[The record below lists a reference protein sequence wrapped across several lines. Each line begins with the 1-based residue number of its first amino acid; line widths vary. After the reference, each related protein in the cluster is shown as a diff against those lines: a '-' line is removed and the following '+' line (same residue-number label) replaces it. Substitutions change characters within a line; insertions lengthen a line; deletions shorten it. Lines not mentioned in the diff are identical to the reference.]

1 MKRTSIAILI
11 FILIGCL
18 LAVGCSKSSS
28 APHEGYSNL
37 YNSISSNAK
46 TDYGF
51 NDAPSEAISNPEN
64 SKNEVLSGRKVIRD
78 AELTVQ
84 STEFDAFITAVLAK
98 TKELEGYI
106 QTNRVNNRGY
116 SYGTGTRYAE
126 MVLRIPADSL
136 DEFLNAVDGLG
147 NVIERNEDLDDVTET
162 YVDME
167 ARLASL
173 RTEYNT
179 LLDLLS
185 KAETLDD
192 IITLQDRLAK
202 VRGDIESYEARIR
215 SYDNLIEYSTVKMH
229 VNEVERETNV
239 EEESF
244 GQEVSRRFRESLED
258 VGFGFTRFA
267 AWFIGNLPVI
277 LIVLVI
283 FIGIPVLI
291 AVLIIKSSR
300 KRKAKQMA
308 KYEKTAAEGK

>member
-1 MKRTSIAILI
+1 MKRFSIATLI
-11 FILIGCL
+11 FIIIGCL
-18 LAVGCSKSSS
+18 LAVGCSKAASP
-28 APHEGYSNL
+28 AHEPYYDSH
-37 YNSISSNAK
+37 NSISTDAK
-46 TDYGF
+46 AEYGY
-51 NDAPSEAISNPEN
+51 NEAPGDAINNTEN
-64 SKNEVLSGRKVIRD
+64 SKTGVLSGRKVIRD

-84 STEFDAFITAVLAK
+84 STDFDAFTNAVLAK
-98 TKELEGYI
+98 TKELGGYI

-126 MVLRIPADSL
+126 MVLRIPADAL

-147 NVIERNEDLDDVTET
+147 NIIERNEDLDDVTET

-185 KAETLDD
+185 KAESLDD
-192 IITLQDRLAK
+192 IITLQDRLAD
-202 VRGDIESYEARIR
+202 VRGDIEAYEARIR

-258 VGFGFTRFA
+258 VGNGFTRFA

-277 LIVLVI
+277 LIVLII

-291 AVLIIKSSR
+291 AVLIIKSSK

-308 KYEKTAAEGK
+308 KYDKTASEGK